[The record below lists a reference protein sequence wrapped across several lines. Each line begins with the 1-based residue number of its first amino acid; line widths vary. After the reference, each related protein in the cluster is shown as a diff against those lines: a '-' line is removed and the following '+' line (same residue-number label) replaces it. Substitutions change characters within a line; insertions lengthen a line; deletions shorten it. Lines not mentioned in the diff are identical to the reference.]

1 MLPAS
6 NYVLN
11 IVELQNVVTSATGLT
26 PAGFLSNQLTQ
37 IQQMV
42 QFDQKRINVNVI
54 SNFDTS
60 PIQIVSP
67 INLSNVSLT
76 ATGVAGGIQG
86 TLGTSGSTLTTIGS
100 ASTLLTV
107 GINGDL
113 QFTQSS
119 LSTFYITG
127 TGSAYFSGPVSAQN
141 FITTSDRTLKKNIDR
156 IVDYETILSSINGVR
171 FEWVG
176 CSCKRDVGV
185 IAQEVLAVLPEAVEE
200 GPEGLQVAY
209 MKLIPVLIEA
219 VKSLQERVRKLEG
232 EHQ

>member
-26 PAGFLSNQLTQ
+26 PAAFLSNQLTQ

-67 INLSNVSLT
+67 INLSNVPLT

-86 TLGTSGSTLTTIGS
+86 TLGTNGSTFTTIGTG
-100 ASTLLTV
+100 STLLTV
-107 GINGDL
+107 GVNADL

-127 TGSAYFSGPVSAQN
+127 AGSAYFSGPVSAQN

-171 FEWVG
+171 FDWVE

-232 EHQ
+232 GS